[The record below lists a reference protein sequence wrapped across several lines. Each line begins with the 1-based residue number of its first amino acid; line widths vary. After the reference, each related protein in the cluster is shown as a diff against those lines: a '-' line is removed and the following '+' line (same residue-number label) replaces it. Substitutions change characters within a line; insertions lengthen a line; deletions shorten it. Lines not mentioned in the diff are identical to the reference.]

1 MKRIIRLTEGEL
13 IKLVNRIISEQNS
26 DLYIDQAPPGVPTL
40 QGKID
45 MEKIG
50 KELGM
55 VFVNNQLY
63 YKGKNGGEL
72 ELSVGPKIVGDEST
86 YRLFI
91 NNPIS
96 NQELSK
102 KLVNG
107 TGTTMNM
114 ENGKTLV
121 WQGYFKMPD
130 FDKLKLE
137 IKSIMGLL

>member
-13 IKLVNRIISEQNS
+13 IKLVNRIISEQNV
-26 DLYIDQAPPGVPTL
+26 DLYIDQAPPGVPTF

-72 ELSVGPKIVGDEST
+72 ELKVGPKIVDDEST
-86 YRLFI
+86 YRLFVTS
-91 NNPIS
+91 PTS
-96 NQELSK
+96 NVELSK
-102 KLVNG
+102 KLING
-107 TGTTMNM
+107 VGTTMNM
-114 ENGKTLV
+114 ENGKTFV

-130 FDKLKLE
+130 FDKLKME

>member
-13 IKLVNRIISEQNS
+13 IKLVNRIISEQNI
-26 DLYIDQAPPGVPTL
+26 DLYIDQAPPGVPTF

-55 VFVNNQLY
+55 AFVNNQLY

-72 ELSVGPKIVGDEST
+72 ELKVGPKIVDDEST
-86 YRLFI
+86 YRLFVTS
-91 NNPIS
+91 PTS
-96 NQELSK
+96 NVELSK
-102 KLVNG
+102 KLING
-107 TGTTMNM
+107 VGTTMNM

-130 FDKLKLE
+130 FDKLKME

>member
-1 MKRIIRLTEGEL
+1 
-13 IKLVNRIISEQNS
+13 
-26 DLYIDQAPPGVPTL
+26 
-40 QGKID
+40 

-72 ELSVGPKIVGDEST
+72 ELKVGPKIVDDEST
-86 YRLFI
+86 YRLFVTS
-91 NNPIS
+91 PTS
-96 NQELSK
+96 NVELSK
-102 KLVNG
+102 KLING
-107 TGTTMNM
+107 VGTTMNM

-130 FDKLKLE
+130 FDKLKME

>member
-72 ELSVGPKIVGDEST
+72 
-86 YRLFI
+86 
-91 NNPIS
+91 N
-96 NQELSK
+96 
-102 KLVNG
+102 
-107 TGTTMNM
+107 
-114 ENGKTLV
+114 
-121 WQGYFKMPD
+121 
-130 FDKLKLE
+130 
-137 IKSIMGLL
+137 